1 MPSAINP
8 FRAGTRRVGTPPV
21 TSLLGWY
28 SAGVDVP
35 PRLPVLSTYLGH
47 VDPKSTYW
55 YLQSTP
61 ELLGMAVARLDAAA
75 GPRP

>member
-1 MPSAINP
+1 
-8 FRAGTRRVGTPPV
+8 
-21 TSLLGWY
+21 LLGWY

-61 ELLGMAVARLDAAA
+61 ELLALAVDRLDAAA